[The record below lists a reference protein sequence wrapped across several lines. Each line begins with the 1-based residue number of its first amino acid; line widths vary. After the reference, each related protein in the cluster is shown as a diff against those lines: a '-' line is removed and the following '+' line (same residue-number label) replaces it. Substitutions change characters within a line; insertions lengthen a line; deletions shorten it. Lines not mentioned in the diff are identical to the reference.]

1 MPHYALEGSIYNT
14 GSTLKWLRDNMGL
27 FKNYEDI
34 DKMAEGSSYQS
45 RLYLVPALTG
55 LGAPYWDPDAG
66 ALLIGFDRSTSSG
79 NIIRAAMES
88 AAFRTRDII
97 KAMETDSG
105 TRLKEIRIDGGVSRS
120 RLFCQVLADITGK
133 KIIRSM
139 LEETTSLGI
148 FLGIGLA
155 EGIWKNKENID
166 VEDKNE
172 MFDPRLSKEIRERI
186 YKNWKRAVDRSR
198 EWHRPE

>member
-1 MPHYALEGSIYNT
+1 
-14 GSTLKWLRDNMGL
+14 MGL
-27 FKNYEDI
+27 FKSYEDI
-34 DKMAEGSSYQS
+34 DKMAEGIGYQS

-66 ALLIGFDRSTSSG
+66 ALLIGFDRSTSPGS
-79 NIIRAAMES
+79 IIRAAMES

-97 KAMETDSG
+97 KAMESDSG
-105 TRLKEIRIDGGVSRS
+105 TKLKEIRIDGGVSRS
-120 RLFCQVLADITGK
+120 RLFCQILADITGK

-155 EGIWKNKENID
+155 EGIWKNKEDID
-166 VEDKNE
+166 IEDKSTVFN
-172 MFDPRLSKEIRERI
+172 PGVGKETRDKI
-186 YKNWKRAVDRSR
+186 YQNWKRAVDRSR
-198 EWHRPE
+198 EWNRSE